1 MTAKRIMI
9 FDDDEEFGENLVG
22 TMERYDYEA
31 KLIPSVT
38 KLDTEDT
45 WNNFWHCIIS
55 DVDFEGQDAPG
66 HRIIRNRIVEHHLNC
81 PVIVMT
87 GKREVD
93 LEKIKEA
100 YGDTFAAYLS
110 KTDPEFESRLIRAI
124 GEASDNAPELALA
137 RFKEFFKNENKLDYV
152 IAREE
157 LSDEILGITPRE
169 ADTTI
174 GILIDDC
181 LGKSFDKTQI
191 DYYIQILWQKYQDFV
206 GGRY

>member
-1 MTAKRIMI
+1 MTETKRIMI
-9 FDDDEEFGENLVG
+9 FDDDEEFSAILVDTLTKYG
-22 TMERYDYEA
+22 YYAEH
-31 KLIPSVT
+31 IPSMT
-38 KLDTEDT
+38 KLNATN
-45 WNNFWHCIIS
+45 WNNFWDCIIT
-55 DVDFEGQDAPG
+55 DVDFDGEPAPG
-66 HRIIRNRIVEHHLNC
+66 HEIISHRIKENHLDC
-81 PVIVMT
+81 PVIVIT
-87 GKREVD
+87 GKREYD
-93 LEKIKEA
+93 LEKIEEQHGA
-100 YGDTFAAYLS
+100 TFAAYLS
-110 KTDPEFESRLIRAI
+110 KNNPDFLARLIRAI
-124 GEASDNAPELALA
+124 DQALHEAPKLALA
-137 RFKEFFKNENKLDYV
+137 RQKFLFKKQNKLDYV